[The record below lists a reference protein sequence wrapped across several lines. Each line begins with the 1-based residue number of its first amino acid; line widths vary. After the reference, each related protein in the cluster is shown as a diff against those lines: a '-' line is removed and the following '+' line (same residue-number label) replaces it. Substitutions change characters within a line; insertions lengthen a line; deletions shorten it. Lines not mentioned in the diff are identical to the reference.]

1 MWSALSWGLPHRDR
15 ILKAVRTPAL
25 SSFCPPLSSA
35 QRSRLHLRDSLFT
48 TREEGG
54 RERGRGEERR
64 KKKKD
69 RKKKRRRK
77 GGKGKKKRKSFDS
90 IVSRSSTT
98 TEVLRNLAAS
108 AVSYFERSLRL
119 SFSLIG
125 TSKVKHSNSGG
136 VTVGK
141 AFRSRVEKRE
151 EPRREEP
158 CVEISASLKLRS
170 NQRYE
175 EGAKAA

>member
-64 KKKKD
+64 KKKKE
-69 RKKKRRRK
+69 RKKRRK

>member
-54 RERGRGEERR
+54 RERGRKEEE
-64 KKKKD
+64 KE
-69 RKKKRRRK
+69 RKKKRRRGK